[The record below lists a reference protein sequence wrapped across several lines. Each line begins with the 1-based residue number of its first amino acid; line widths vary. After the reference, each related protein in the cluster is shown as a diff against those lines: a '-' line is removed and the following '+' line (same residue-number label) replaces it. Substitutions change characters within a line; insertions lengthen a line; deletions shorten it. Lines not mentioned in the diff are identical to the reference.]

1 MTGRAPTHWASIGE
15 SGAVVGMWFLY
26 WVNRLFGRWPF
37 RAMLAPVVLYFV
49 LRNRLARRAS
59 REYLERLEARTGVLG
74 HQPRWLDSFRHI
86 SLFSET
92 VLDKLLAIGGR
103 YRFDA
108 MTFEGREVMVESLEA
123 GRGGVV
129 LTAHMGNLE
138 VLRAAAERRVGLK
151 LNVLVH
157 TKHAERFNS
166 VLRRLDPSTE
176 VNLLQVTDFSP
187 ATAAMLSERVERGE
201 FVVMAADRV
210 PVSESGRVAWAP
222 FLGRPAPFPVGPWIL
237 ASALK
242 CQVVLLTALHRGRSY
257 HVRFER
263 YLEKVEL
270 PRARREEALR
280 QLVEGYAQRLEAE
293 CAKSPYDW
301 FNFYPFWDSVHGQ
314 AQAKMA

>member
-1 MTGRAPTHWASIGE
+1 MTSRAPTHWASVGE
-15 SGAVVGMWFLY
+15 SGAVLGMWFLY

-37 RAMLAPVVLYFV
+37 RALLAPVVLYFV
-49 LRNRLARRAS
+49 LRQRLARGSS
-59 REYLERLEARTGVLG
+59 REYLERLEAHTGALG
-74 HQPRWLDSFRHI
+74 RPPRWLDTFRHI
-86 SLFSET
+86 ALFSET

-103 YRFDA
+103 YKFDA
-108 MTFEGREVMVESLEA
+108 MTFEGREVMVESLA
-123 GRGGVV
+123 ARRGGVV

-138 VLRAAAERRVGLK
+138 VLRSAAERRVGLK

-201 FVVMAADRV
+201 FVVLAADRV
-210 PVSESGRVAWAP
+210 PVSETGRVVWAS
-222 FLGRPAPFPVGPWIL
+222 FLGKPAPFPVGPWVL

-270 PRARREEALR
+270 PRGRREEALR
-280 QLVEGYAQRLEAE
+280 ALVGGFARRLEAE

-314 AQAKMA
+314 AKVA

>member
-1 MTGRAPTHWASIGE
+1 
-15 SGAVVGMWFLY
+15 MWFLY

-49 LRNRLARRAS
+49 VRNRLARAAS
-59 REYLERLEARTGVLG
+59 REYLERLEQHTGALG
-74 HQPRWLDSFRHI
+74 HTPRWRDTFRHI
-86 SLFSET
+86 ALFSET

-108 MTFEGREVMVESLEA
+108 LTFEGREVMVESLKA

-138 VLRAAAERRVGLK
+138 VLRTAAERRVGLK

-166 VLRRLDPSTE
+166 VLRRLDPTTE

-201 FVVMAADRV
+201 FVVLAGDRV
-210 PVSESGRVAWAP
+210 PVSEAGRVAWAP

-242 CQVVLLTALHRGRSY
+242 CQVVLLTALHQGRSY
-257 HVRFER
+257 HVCFER
-263 YLEKVEL
+263 FRERVEL
-270 PRARREEALR
+270 PRGQRERALEAL
-280 QLVEGYAQRLEAE
+280 VTGYAQRLEAQ
-293 CAKSPYDW
+293 CKRSPFDW
-301 FNFYPFWDSVHGQ
+301 FNFYPFWNSVHGQ
-314 AQAKMA
+314 AKVA